1 MFLKYKPQ
9 RYTFSFGS
17 CTIIMT
23 NYREDRSFS
32 DDIHWRLAMPQVYE
46 PLGWSSVLMNKKTAL
61 YQDLNEGI
69 DYVFRDDKGKIITV
83 QERFREAKYH
93 DYADFTVRYRRDQ
106 SQYTTHQQSEFYKIQ
121 ADVFLYGITNGY
133 KPPHTAPSG
142 FLKWAMI
149 DLAFIKTKIEAQQII
164 IRDAAAKA
172 CFIENNA
179 MICPIQHNRDG
190 SSSFFPIDIG
200 LLYELWHKEPFVVQI
215 GFL

>member
-1 MFLKYKPQ
+1 
-9 RYTFSFGS
+9 
-17 CTIIMT
+17 MT
-23 NYREDRSFS
+23 NYKEDRLFT

-46 PLGWSSVLMNKKTAL
+46 PLGWSSVLMNKKTAR
-61 YQDLNEGI
+61 YQDLSEGI

-93 DYADFTVRYRRDQ
+93 DYSDFTIRYRRDQ
-106 SQYTTHQQSEFYKIQ
+106 NSNVSQHQSEFYKIQ

-133 KPPHTAPSG
+133 KPPHVPPNG

-149 DLAFIKTKIEAQQII
+149 DLKFVKTKIETQQIV
-164 IRDAAAKA
+164 IRPSAAKA

-190 SSSFFPIDIG
+190 SSSFFPIDVQ
-200 LLYELWHKEPFVVQI
+200 LLYQLWQKAPFVAQM